1 MDKSN
6 LLPLDVLPSLNLEKT
21 GEFQKLLYAFLLH
34 FFYWSLAFRLVLL
47 NACTW
52 SYKVLRQ
59 VGKVF
64 SSQKDFEICQCKS
77 VLKFMYLSWVLIRR
91 FFGVYRYTC
100 IHKLS
105 WNGHISIQIVSSFC
119 IHFIWNTFC
128 SSIRRPFPVI
138 KKMCLKSSSIKMAN
152 KNDLQRFL
160 CLLIS
165 FALSF
170 ANLTHI

>member
-1 MDKSN
+1 MVLKFLFLSFCFFEMMMDQTIYELAFWTIFFPYPKPQKIIGSRFNCCGNIDTRLSMCFMLSMIN

-64 SSQKDFEICQCKS
+64 SSQKDFKICQWKS

-91 FFGVYRYTC
+91 F
-100 IHKLS
+100 
-105 WNGHISIQIVSSFC
+105 
-119 IHFIWNTFC
+119 
-128 SSIRRPFPVI
+128 
-138 KKMCLKSSSIKMAN
+138 
-152 KNDLQRFL
+152 
-160 CLLIS
+160 
-165 FALSF
+165 
-170 ANLTHI
+170 